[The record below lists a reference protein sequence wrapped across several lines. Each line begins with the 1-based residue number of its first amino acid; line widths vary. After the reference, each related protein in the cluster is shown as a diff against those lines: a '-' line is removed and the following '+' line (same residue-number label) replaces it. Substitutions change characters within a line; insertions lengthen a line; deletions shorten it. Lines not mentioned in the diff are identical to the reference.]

1 MCKVPV
7 SAITQTAARINSP
20 DTWTD
25 FQTAWAY
32 YEANR
37 PRLAGVGYVFSPDD
51 PFVGIDLDNCRDR
64 STGHLAP
71 WAEQIVHDLDSYAEI
86 SPSGT
91 GLKIFL
97 QSDERVPSRRRSSP
111 DVEIYYS
118 HRFFVVT
125 GRQALSGQSCI
136 ENRTNELLQLH
147 ARLFP
152 PTRDTISPASRK
164 QSINEVA
171 PDDQILRRAFVAKN
185 GNKFQALWKGCL
197 KQHDGN
203 HSQAD
208 LGLCRILAFWTGP
221 CPEQIDRIFR
231 RSGLFRPK
239 WDERHLSDGTT
250 YGEMTIEKA
259 IAAQG
264 TKFYAWRS
272 LQSGNSRARA
282 NSIPSTQR
290 NPDMSNSQTSPKAE
304 TPRRN
309 SSGNATSGN
318 RIVHV
323 AVSEKVFNHAKAQA
337 FLSGVPWPSF
347 VEQVLADS
355 NPITLINREK

>member
-1 MCKVPV
+1 MCKIPV
-7 SAITQTAARINSP
+7 SAITQTAARSDSP

-37 PRLAGVGYVFSPDD
+37 PRLAGVGYVFSPED

-97 QSDERVPSRRRSSP
+97 QSDEQVPSCRRTSP
-111 DVEIYYS
+111 DVEIYTS
-118 HRFFVVT
+118 RQFFTVT
-125 GRQALSGQSCI
+125 GQALPGQYRI
-136 ENRTNELLQLH
+136 ENRANQLLQLH

-152 PTRDTISPASRK
+152 TTSDTISPASRK
-164 QSINEVA
+164 QSIDEVA
-171 PDDQILRRAFVAKN
+171 PDDQILRRAFSAKN
-185 GNKFQALWKGCL
+185 GDKFTGLWEGRL
-197 KQHDGN
+197 EQYDGN
-203 HSQAD
+203 RSQAD
-208 LGLCRILAFWTGP
+208 LGFCCILAFWTGP
-221 CPEQIDRIFR
+221 CPEQVDRIFR

-239 WDERHLSDGTT
+239 WDERHFSDGRT
-250 YGEMTIEKA
+250 YGEVTIEKA

-264 TKFYAWRS
+264 TTFYAWRS
-272 LQSGNSRARA
+272 LQPGNSHARA
-282 NSIPSTQR
+282 NSIPSKQR
-290 NPDMSNSQTSPKAE
+290 NPDMSTRQTSPKAE
-304 TPRRN
+304 SPRRN
-309 SSGNATSGN
+309 PSGNATSGN

-323 AVSEKVFNHAKAQA
+323 AVNEKVFNHAKAQA
-337 FLSGVPWPSF
+337 YLSGIPWPKF
-347 VEQVLADS
+347 VEKLLAES
-355 NPITLINREK
+355 VPGRT